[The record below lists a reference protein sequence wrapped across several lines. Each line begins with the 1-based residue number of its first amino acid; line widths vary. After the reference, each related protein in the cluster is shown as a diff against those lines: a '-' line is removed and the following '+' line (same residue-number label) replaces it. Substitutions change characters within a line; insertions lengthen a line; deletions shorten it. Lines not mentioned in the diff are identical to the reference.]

1 MRYLFTCASMFIF
14 IFAAGLKGQ
23 NLRLGTAGDISLTG
37 NEFLKRF
44 ELSARA
50 GNYIDRNEEKEK
62 FLITLAAEK
71 LWYLEA
77 LDRGLSDLMP
87 LKKYILEVEKL
98 YLRDKLFEI
107 EIISKV
113 NVTDENIKNE
123 FINFNTKAKVRY
135 FYTLWK
141 NEADSVTALLHK
153 FREKGKTQLIKDF
166 FQNKP
171 EAQLSYGVTDYEI
184 ESELFNLSDSMF
196 SKVFPV
202 NKGYIIY
209 FLEKKSVGE
218 KFFPAS
224 DSPEYRK
231 VEKRLKD
238 YRTEKEY
245 NSWTENF
252 LKSSVIYADNMA
264 FSSSAEILHRA
275 VQNKLPEGNQKDSL
289 ITLDYDDFIR
299 LINDTAD
306 DTLSKVLIKFNS
318 ESVTI
323 VDFMYYLAFYEVSF
337 ENGNLETVRKM
348 LNHKIRE
355 FIRLELITRE
365 AIKRGFR
372 NNAELREDLQ
382 MWEQNFL
389 SHYARNR
396 FMDSLSAN
404 KPGIENFLSDNSR
417 QPITMFRFIEYVN
430 LNLDEAYSILTNN
443 SNSILKSNP
452 KFDSTKFY
460 YPAETGELSGF
471 LENMHPGEMFGPI
484 NKSGGYTIL
493 KLLEKQE
500 ILQSDIENS
509 VETDQEAL
517 ISSYIQQRLDSATNI
532 LAEKFGLDLDFN
544 SLEKIKVSEINTLV
558 YRKFG
563 FGGKILAVPFEN
575 MNYKW
580 FDTEK
585 KKTGI

>member
-1 MRYLFTCASMFIF
+1 MFIF

-62 FLITLAAEK
+62 FLITLVAEK

-153 FREKGKTQLIKDF
+153 FKEKGKTQLIKDF

-318 ESVTI
+318 DPVTI

-337 ENGNLETVRKM
+337 ENDNLETVRKM

-372 NNAELREDLQ
+372 NNAELRENLQ

-471 LENMHPGEMFGPI
+471 LENMHPGELFGPI

>member
-1 MRYLFTCASMFIF
+1 MFIF

-141 NEADSVTALLHK
+141 NEADSVTSLLHK
-153 FREKGKTQLIKDF
+153 FREEGKTQLIKDF

-209 FLEKKSVGE
+209 FMEKKSVGE

-231 VEKRLKD
+231 VEKRFKD

-318 ESVTI
+318 DPVTI

-337 ENGNLETVRKM
+337 ANGNLVTVRKM

-396 FMDSLSAN
+396 MMDSLSAN

-471 LENMHPGEMFGPI
+471 LENMHPGELFGPI